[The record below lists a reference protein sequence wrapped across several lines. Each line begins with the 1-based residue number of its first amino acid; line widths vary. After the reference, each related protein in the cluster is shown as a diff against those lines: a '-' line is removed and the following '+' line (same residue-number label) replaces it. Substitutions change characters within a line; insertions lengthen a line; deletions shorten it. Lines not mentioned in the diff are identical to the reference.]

1 MGKKNLP
8 VTFLSILVTLAI
20 LIPVA
25 PHCTWSFI
33 EEKSGNDEG
42 VLQTDDISVILQGG
56 GLWIKITPMEEEIL
70 RYCTEDTRQI
80 YRNLLNNQGKELT
93 QSEGNLYKKFFV
105 QFRGQS
111 ENETYFDPTE
121 LNINQQGKLYKPE
134 KIIPITSTF
143 DKRILK
149 QYENPELAIYAFNK
163 DIDLE
168 RSIKF
173 QYKDLN
179 SIKWDEIIQSVE
191 EAKLLVR

>member
-1 MGKKNLP
+1 MGKNTRP
-8 VTFLSILVTLAI
+8 FTFLPILVTLTI
-20 LIPVA
+20 LIPIA

-33 EEKSGNDEG
+33 EESSGKEEG

-70 RYCTEDTRQI
+70 RYCTEDTRQM
-80 YRNLLNNQGKELT
+80 YRNLLSNQGKELT
-93 QSEGNLYKKFFV
+93 RDDGNAFKKFFV

-111 ENETYFDPTE
+111 ENEVYFDPTE
-121 LNINQQGKLYKPE
+121 LNINQQGKFYKPE

-149 QYENPELAIYAFNK
+149 QYQNPELAIYAFNK

-168 RSIKF
+168 RSIHF
-173 QYKDLN
+173 HYKDLN
-179 SIKWDEIIQSVE
+179 SGKWDEIIRSVE